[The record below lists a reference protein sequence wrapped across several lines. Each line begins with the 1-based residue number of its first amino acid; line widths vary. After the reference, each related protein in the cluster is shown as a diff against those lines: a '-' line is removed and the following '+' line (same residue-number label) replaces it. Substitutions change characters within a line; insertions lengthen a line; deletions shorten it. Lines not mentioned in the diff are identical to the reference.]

1 MKLLEKIKNII
12 DKNQKSILVV
22 IIVAILIYFI
32 CDGLKRNS
40 VESFQTKT
48 RKELEDLLDKLRIK
62 EYSVNSIWNNKLYNN
77 QPERKEIELS
87 IWQGLKIA
95 GQEHKLIGH
104 TLSTDLFYA
113 PPRNKTMLVTGDT
126 KPPIDGKK
134 IFEFPHNFFTL
145 PKVDENGIPLPEK
158 NVYVGLDEF
167 DKIKDRLKLL
177 KEHKNKIEQ
186 LYELQLNELEKKR
199 IEFDELDNY
208 NVIQLFGKERF
219 PCLTP
224 TSEITIPYGQTVTI
238 PEGIYNGIRLPI
250 GSKAILYSTVGGSKE
265 IDLKLESVL
274 DENEV
279 FNINNYKNDPRKF
292 YNDIDGVSN
301 EHDFNPYGKYGFA
314 MYTNSGDWTSLK
326 VEVGTNVMHNYH
338 PPEEGHIGDIAG
350 FGPDTHTASNAKSSY
365 YCYNYK
371 FGIGSIDSG
380 EQASHTA
387 IGASG
392 RSDLYSFGKQINAK
406 NTEDLPTR
414 DTGIEILDTISKERM
429 ESGTYAPTNFH
440 KKTDLGYDPIELL
453 IDTNKTKLIKKE
465 IQDFTNRNFDW
476 YENDMEVFVKKM
488 PRVKSDNLDLA
499 SVIPETDLGCLKDID
514 DNQLSVG
521 ASTESSTTQKITVT
535 GIIKLS
541 DSIKY
546 KGTATI
552 EEELKFDL
560 TAGKTIFINN
570 TEYIVT
576 TDVPKKSTN
585 INIESKD
592 GITDLPYNEEFPL
605 QGKITDP
612 CEIEF
617 HIYDYLNKNKIH
629 FDYYYYDMSFVI
641 QTYAQQLDH
650 NQHGDAWS
658 PGDNQYKRKA
668 GPSTLVHLSKD
679 EEFGE
684 GYLKSAQIIMDY
696 DKTKK
701 PENAR
706 FKIIDESLQKAG
718 KVVMENIQQKIN
730 YLEDLLEKIETNN
743 LEHFPMQIYRLKAP
757 DNYEVMGDIVFNH
770 KHPNYLFNRPLLNM
784 FATIPSQCIKP
795 IRDWQMTDKIYTY
808 DRDGKFLSLFVNP
821 YTGTFF
827 ATTVKNT
834 VPPGKLSKVVA
845 CVERCQLLDNLIKSD
860 ECARKFQ
867 AANKDIISNN
877 NLDLDNKFINKES
890 ILYENKILD
899 KQKHLDT
906 LKEVSRRMQ
915 IQDDKA
921 EIINREFNKS
931 KLKNILAQQKIN
943 MDKLS
948 NDLKEG
954 ANKID
959 VNVKFDFVKF
969 TILLE
974 NIPEEIIKPEIKQ
987 KIIEQTVKKID
998 PESQQLVETG
1008 IESIFNVCPDI
1019 NTEGL
1024 VLKALVESGCNN
1036 CSNLN

>member
-1 MKLLEKIKNII
+1 MKLLEKIKKVI

-32 CDGLKRNS
+32 CDGLRRNS

-48 RKELEDLLDKLRIK
+48 KKELEDLLDKLRIK
-62 EYSVNSIWNNKLYNN
+62 EYSINSIWNNKLYNN

-87 IWQGLKIA
+87 VWQGLKIA

-126 KPPIDGKK
+126 KPPVDGKK

-167 DKIKDRLKLL
+167 VKIKDRLNLL

-186 LYELQLNELEKKR
+186 LYELQINELEKKR
-199 IEFDELDNY
+199 IEFEQLDNY
-208 NVIQLFGKERF
+208 NVVQLFSKERF
-219 PCLTP
+219 PNMAPDKELP
-224 TSEITIPYGQTVTI
+224 VSYGQTVTI
-238 PEGIYNGIRLPI
+238 PEGIYNGIRLPV
-250 GSKAILYSTVGGSKE
+250 GSKVILYSTDGGSKE
-265 IDLKLESVL
+265 IDLKLDAVL
-274 DENEV
+274 KEDEV
-279 FNINNYKNDPRKF
+279 FNINDYRDNDPDYFFQK
-292 YNDIDGVSN
+292 IDGISN
-301 EHDFNPYGKYGFA
+301 ENDFNPYGAYGFA
-314 MYTNSGDWTSLK
+314 MYTNSGSWTSLK
-326 VEVGTNVMHNYH
+326 IREGTNVMHNYT
-338 PPEEGHIGDIAG
+338 PPEAGHVGDLID
-350 FGPDTHTASNAKSSY
+350 GPDTHTASNAKSCY
-365 YCYNYK
+365 YTYNYK
-371 FGIGSIDSG
+371 FGTGIIDSG
-380 EQASHTA
+380 AQSSHTA

-392 RSDLYSFGKQINAK
+392 RSDLYNFGTILRNKPPATRK
-406 NTEDLPTR
+406 NSGIKIEGNISRTVGGGKYPT
-414 DTGIEILDTISKERM
+414 
-429 ESGTYAPTNFH
+429 TNLH
-440 KKTDLGYDPIELL
+440 KKTDLGIEPTNLF

-476 YENDMEVFVKKM
+476 YENDMEVFVKKI
-488 PRVKSDNLDLA
+488 PRVKSDNLELA
-499 SVIPETDLGCLKDID
+499 SVIPKTDLGCLKTFGGDT
-514 DNQLSVG
+514 LPVG
-521 ASTESSTTQKITVT
+521 EDTESSTTQNIEVINITQSEDN
-535 GIIKLS
+535 KN
-541 DSIKY
+541 

-552 EEELKFDL
+552 SEGLKFDL

-570 TEYIVT
+570 KEYIVT
-576 TDVPKKSTN
+576 TDVSKTSTT

-592 GITDLPYNEEFPL
+592 GTVIPTNTPEEFPL
-605 QGKITDP
+605 QGQVTDP

-617 HIYDYLNKNKIH
+617 HIYDYLNEDKIE
-629 FDYYYYDMSFVI
+629 FKYFYYDMSFVI
-641 QTYAQQLDH
+641 QTYTQILEH
-650 NQHGDAWS
+650 NKHGDAWS
-658 PGDNQYKRKA
+658 PSDNQYKRQAKA
-668 GPSTLVHLSKD
+668 STLVYLNRD
-679 EEFGE
+679 DEFGN
-684 GYLKSAQIIMDY
+684 GYLKSAEILIDH

-701 PENAR
+701 PEYSR
-706 FKIIDESLQKAG
+706 FKILDESLQKAG
-718 KVVMENIQQKIN
+718 KVVMANIQQKIN
-730 YLEDLLEKIETNN
+730 YLEDLIEKIETNK

-757 DNYEVMGDIVFNH
+757 ENYEVLGDVMFNH
-770 KHPNYLFNRPLLNM
+770 NHPNYTFNRPLLNM
-784 FATIPSQCIKP
+784 FATVPKQCIKP

-808 DRDGKFLSLFVNP
+808 DRDGKYLALFVNP

-827 ATTVKNT
+827 ASTRKNS

-860 ECARKFQ
+860 ECAKKFQ
-867 AANKDIISNN
+867 EANKDIISNN

-890 ILYENKILD
+890 ILYENKILE

-948 NDLKEG
+948 NDLKQG

-987 KIIEQTVKKID
+987 KIIEKTVKKID
-998 PESQQLVETG
+998 PESQELVET
-1008 IESIFNVCPDI
+1008 ESIFNVCPDI
-1019 NTEGL
+1019 NTAGL
-1024 VLKALVESGCNN
+1024 VRKALVESGCNN
-1036 CSNLN
+1036 CANLK